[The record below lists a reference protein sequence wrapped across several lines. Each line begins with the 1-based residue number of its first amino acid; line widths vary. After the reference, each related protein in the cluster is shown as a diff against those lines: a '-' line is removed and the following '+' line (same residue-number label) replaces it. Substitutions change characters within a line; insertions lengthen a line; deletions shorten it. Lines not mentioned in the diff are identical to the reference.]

1 MTEETNNI
9 ENHSVGG
16 SVAVGRDVTVG
27 GRSTVRGN
35 ATFNRDVYISG
46 WLNARNIRGAGKG
59 LYETVDKLNSAY
71 PNPENG
77 WFALVGNTLPAD
89 IYRAWGGEWVATGQ
103 KGGEPVLELAKLTEL
118 SESLENEISA
128 RVAADEAL
136 KKAVDAE
143 VTARANGDKELSD
156 ALAKEIAD
164 REKAI
169 ADEIL
174 ARTTA
179 IDKAIEA
186 EAAAR
191 TKDIAAEAKAREDAD
206 AAETKARTTA
216 IDKAIEA
223 EAAART
229 KDIAAEAKAREDADA
244 AETKARTAAIEA
256 EAQARDTA
264 IFAEATARSNADTAL
279 QTAMNENVKELKGAD
294 TEHESRLLAL
304 EQSEWPLSLELSI
317 NPILIEFTGSEKD
330 ASVSW
335 KIMRKG
341 VGVTPTAL
349 TFKQDGVALVAG
361 LTASGSINAKVNK
374 LGDTVFEI
382 AVEAEGMKKSA
393 SKKLTMV
400 LPVYMGFAG
409 ASDAAGLAI
418 TKLSKYAPLASPA
431 GTYKIK
437 NNADG
442 IYLWLCVPDTMTINK
457 VTSSGFTVPM
467 REVQIGQTELGGYKC
482 YRSSNA
488 IVAGEYT
495 YTIS

>member
-27 GRSTVRGN
+27 GRSIVRGN
-35 ATFNRDVYISG
+35 ATFDRDVYISG

-59 LYETVDKLNSAY
+59 LYETVDNLKSAY

-77 WFALVGNTLPAD
+77 WFALVGDTLPAD
-89 IYRAWGGEWVATGQ
+89 IYRAWGGEWKATGQ
-103 KGGEPVLELAKLTEL
+103 KGGEPVLEIAKLTEL
-118 SESLENEISA
+118 SESLENEVSA

-136 KKAVDAE
+136 KKAIDAE

-169 ADEIL
+169 ADEVL

-179 IDKAIEA
+179 ITKAIEA

-206 AAETKARTTA
+206 VAETT
-216 IDKAIEA
+216 
-223 EAAART
+223 
-229 KDIAAEAKAREDADA
+229 
-244 AETKARTAAIEA
+244 ARTAAIEA

-264 IFAEATARSNADTAL
+264 ISAEATARSNADTAL

-330 ASVSW
+330 TTVAW

-341 VGVTPTAL
+341 VGVTPTVL
-349 TFKQDGVALVAG
+349 TFKQDGVALSAELVAN
-361 LTASGSINAKVNK
+361 GSISTKVNK

-382 AVEAEGMKKSA
+382 AVEADGMKKST

-418 TKLSKYAPLASPA
+418 TELSKYAPLTSPA

-437 NNADG
+437 NTADG

-467 REVQIGQTELGGYKC
+467 REVQTGQTELGGYKC

>member
-16 SVAVGRDVTVG
+16 SLAVGRDVTVG
-27 GRSTVRGN
+27 GRSTIRGN

-118 SESLENEISA
+118 SESLENEVSA

-136 KKAVDAE
+136 KNAIDAE

-156 ALAKEIAD
+156 ALTKEIAD

-169 ADEIL
+169 ADEVL

-179 IDKAIEA
+179 ITEAIEA

-191 TKDIAAEAKAREDAD
+191 TKAIAAEAKAREDAD
-206 AAETKARTTA
+206 V
-216 IDKAIEA
+216 
-223 EAAART
+223 
-229 KDIAAEAKAREDADA
+229 
-244 AETKARTAAIEA
+244 
-256 EAQARDTA
+256 
-264 IFAEATARSNADTAL
+264 AEATARSEADKAL
-279 QTAMNENVKELKGAD
+279 QTAMDKNVTELKGAD
-294 TEHESRLLAL
+294 TLHESRLLAL

-382 AVEAEGMKKSA
+382 VVTADGMKGST

-400 LPVYMGFAG
+400 LPVFCGFG
-409 ASDAAGLAI
+409 TSESDVAVDEN
-418 TKLSKYAPLASPA
+418 KLSPRTSAS
-431 GTYKIK
+431 GTYSKTSKKDDVNFIILVPK
-437 NNADG
+437 TLPGLSSFTMGGAPFVMITSSVVVNGHDYYMYKSGG
-442 IYLWLCVPDTMTINK
+442 IYMSGTNVK
-457 VTSSGFTVPM
+457 VQAS
-467 REVQIGQTELGGYKC
+467 
-482 YRSSNA
+482 
-488 IVAGEYT
+488 
-495 YTIS
+495 

>member
-27 GRSTVRGN
+27 GRSTIRGN

-118 SESLENEISA
+118 SESLENEVSA

-136 KKAVDAE
+136 KNAIDAE

-156 ALAKEIAD
+156 ALTKEIAD

-169 ADEIL
+169 ADEVL

-179 IDKAIEA
+179 INEAIEA

-191 TKDIAAEAKAREDAD
+191 TKAIAAEAKAREDAD
-206 AAETKARTTA
+206 V
-216 IDKAIEA
+216 
-223 EAAART
+223 
-229 KDIAAEAKAREDADA
+229 

-264 IFAEATARSNADTAL
+264 ISAEATARSNADTAL

-330 ASVSW
+330 TSVAW

-341 VGVTPTAL
+341 VGVTPTVL
-349 TFKQDGVALVAG
+349 TFKQDGVALSAELVAN
-361 LTASGSINAKVNK
+361 GSINAKVNK

-409 ASDAAGLAI
+409 ASDASGLAI
-418 TKLSKYAPLASPA
+418 TGLSKYAPLTSPA

-467 REVQIGQTELGGYKC
+467 REVQTGQTELGGYKC

>member
-27 GRSTVRGN
+27 GRSTIRGN

-77 WFALVGNTLPAD
+77 WFALVGDTLPAD

-103 KGGEPVLELAKLTEL
+103 KGGEPVLEIAKLTEL
-118 SESLENEISA
+118 SESLENEVSA

-136 KKAVDAE
+136 KKAIDAE
-143 VTARANGDKELSD
+143 VTARTNGDKELSD
-156 ALAKEIAD
+156 ALTKEISD

-169 ADEIL
+169 ADEVL

-179 IDKAIEA
+179 INEAIEA
-186 EAAAR
+186 EAA
-191 TKDIAAEAKAREDAD
+191 
-206 AAETKARTTA
+206 
-216 IDKAIEA
+216 
-223 EAAART
+223 
-229 KDIAAEAKAREDADA
+229 
-244 AETKARTAAIEA
+244 
-256 EAQARDTA
+256 
-264 IFAEATARSNADTAL
+264 ARSNADTAL

-330 ASVSW
+330 TSVAW

-341 VGVTPTAL
+341 VGVTPTVL
-349 TFKQDGVALVAG
+349 TFKQDGVALSAELVAN
-361 LTASGSINAKVNK
+361 GSINAKVNK

-382 AVEAEGMKKSA
+382 AVESEGMKKSA

-418 TKLSKYAPLASPA
+418 TELSKYAPLSSPA

-467 REVQIGQTELGGYKC
+467 REVQTGQTELGGYKC

>member
-16 SVAVGRDVTVG
+16 SVAVGRDITVG

-118 SESLENEISA
+118 SESLENEVSA

-136 KKAVDAE
+136 KKAIDAE
-143 VTARANGDKELSD
+143 VTARTNGDKELSD
-156 ALAKEIAD
+156 ALTKEIAD

-169 ADEIL
+169 ADEVL

-179 IDKAIEA
+179 ITEAIEA
-186 EAAAR
+186 EADAR
-191 TKDIAAEAKAREDAD
+191 TKAIAAEAKAREDAD
-206 AAETKARTTA
+206 VAETT
-216 IDKAIEA
+216 
-223 EAAART
+223 
-229 KDIAAEAKAREDADA
+229 
-244 AETKARTAAIEA
+244 ARTAAIEA

-264 IFAEATARSNADTAL
+264 ISAEATARSNADTAL

-330 ASVSW
+330 TTVAW

-341 VGVTPTAL
+341 VGVTPTEL
-349 TFKQDGVALVAG
+349 TFKQNGVALAAG

-382 AVEAEGMKKSA
+382 VVTADGMKGST

-409 ASDAAGLAI
+409 ASDASGLAI
-418 TKLSKYAPLASPA
+418 TGLSKYAPLTSPA

-457 VTSSGFTVPM
+457 VTSNGFTVPM
-467 REVQIGQTELGGYKC
+467 RELQTGQTELGGYKC

>member
-16 SVAVGRDVTVG
+16 SVAVGRDITVG
-27 GRSTVRGN
+27 GRSTIRGN

-59 LYETVDKLNSAY
+59 LYETVGNLNSAY

-77 WFALVGNTLPAD
+77 WFALVGDTLPAD
-89 IYRAWGGEWVATGQ
+89 IYRAWGGEWKATGQ
-103 KGGEPVLELAKLTEL
+103 KGGEPVLEIAKLTEL
-118 SESLENEISA
+118 SESLENEVSA

-136 KKAVDAE
+136 KKAIDAE

-156 ALAKEIAD
+156 ALTKEIAD

-169 ADEIL
+169 ADEVL

-179 IDKAIEA
+179 ITE
-186 EAAAR
+186 
-191 TKDIAAEAKAREDAD
+191 
-206 AAETKARTTA
+206 
-216 IDKAIEA
+216 AIEA

-264 IFAEATARSNADTAL
+264 ISAEATARSNADTAL

-294 TEHESRLLAL
+294 TLHENRLLAL

-330 ASVSW
+330 TSVAW

-341 VGVTPTAL
+341 VGVTPTVL
-349 TFKQDGVALVAG
+349 TFKQDGVALSAELVAN
-361 LTASGSINAKVNK
+361 GSINAKVNK

-409 ASDAAGLAI
+409 ASDASGLAI
-418 TKLSKYAPLASPA
+418 TGLSKYAPLTSPA

-467 REVQIGQTELGGYKC
+467 REVQTGQTELGGYKC

>member
-59 LYETVDKLNSAY
+59 LYETVEKLNSAY

-77 WFALVGNTLPAD
+77 WFALIGNTLPAD
-89 IYRAWGGEWVATGQ
+89 IYRAWGGVWEATGQ

-118 SESLENEISA
+118 SESLENEVSA

-156 ALAKEIAD
+156 ALTKEIAD

-169 ADEIL
+169 ADEVL

-179 IDKAIEA
+179 ITEAIEA
-186 EAAAR
+186 EADAR
-191 TKDIAAEAKAREDAD
+191 TKAIAAEAKAREDAD
-206 AAETKARTTA
+206 VAETT
-216 IDKAIEA
+216 
-223 EAAART
+223 
-229 KDIAAEAKAREDADA
+229 
-244 AETKARTAAIEA
+244 ARTAAIEA
-256 EAQARDTA
+256 ETQARGTA
-264 IFAEATARSNADTAL
+264 ISDEATARSEADKAL
-279 QTAMNENVKELKGAD
+279 QTAMDKNVTELKGAD

-330 ASVSW
+330 TTVAW

-341 VGVTPTAL
+341 AGVTPTVL
-349 TFKQDGVALVAG
+349 NFKQDGVALSAELVAN
-361 LTASGSINAKVNK
+361 GSISTKVNK

-382 AVEAEGMKKSA
+382 AVEADGMQKST

-418 TKLSKYAPLASPA
+418 TELSKYAPLTSPA

-437 NNADG
+437 NTADG
-442 IYLWLCVPDTMTINK
+442 IYLWFCVPDTMTINK

-467 REVQIGQTELGGYKC
+467 REVQTGQTELGGYKC

>member
-27 GRSTVRGN
+27 GRSTIRGN

-118 SESLENEISA
+118 SESLENEVSA

-136 KKAVDAE
+136 KKAIDAE
-143 VTARANGDKELSD
+143 VTARTNGDKELSD

-169 ADEIL
+169 ADEVL

-179 IDKAIEA
+179 ITEAIEA

-191 TKDIAAEAKAREDAD
+191 TKAIAAEAKAREDAD
-206 AAETKARTTA
+206 AAETT
-216 IDKAIEA
+216 
-223 EAAART
+223 
-229 KDIAAEAKAREDADA
+229 
-244 AETKARTAAIEA
+244 ARTAAIEA

-264 IFAEATARSNADTAL
+264 ISAEATARSNADTAL

-330 ASVSW
+330 TSVAW

-341 VGVTPTAL
+341 VGVTPTVL
-349 TFKQDGVALVAG
+349 TFKQDGVALSAELVAN
-361 LTASGSINAKVNK
+361 GSINAKVNK

-418 TKLSKYAPLASPA
+418 TELSKYAPLASPA

-467 REVQIGQTELGGYKC
+467 REVQTGQTELGGYKC

>member
-35 ATFNRDVYISG
+35 ATFDRDVYISG

-59 LYETVDKLNSAY
+59 LYETVGNLNSAY

-89 IYRAWGGEWVATGQ
+89 IYRAWGGEWKATGQ
-103 KGGEPVLELAKLTEL
+103 KGGEPVLEIAKLTEL
-118 SESLENEISA
+118 SESLENEVSA

-136 KKAVDAE
+136 KKAIDAE
-143 VTARANGDKELSD
+143 VTARTNGDKELSD
-156 ALAKEIAD
+156 ALTKEIAD

-169 ADEIL
+169 ADEVL

-179 IDKAIEA
+179 INEAIEA
-186 EAAAR
+186 ETAAR

-206 AAETKARTTA
+206 V
-216 IDKAIEA
+216 
-223 EAAART
+223 
-229 KDIAAEAKAREDADA
+229 

-264 IFAEATARSNADTAL
+264 ISTEATARSNADTAL

-330 ASVSW
+330 TSVAW

-341 VGVTPTAL
+341 VGVTPTVL
-349 TFKQDGVALVAG
+349 TFKQDGVALSAE
-361 LTASGSINAKVNK
+361 LSANGSINAKVNK

-418 TKLSKYAPLASPA
+418 TELSKYAPLASPA

-467 REVQIGQTELGGYKC
+467 MEVQTGQTELGGYKC

>member
-27 GRSTVRGN
+27 GRSTIRGN

-59 LYETVDKLNSAY
+59 LYETVEKLNSAY

-89 IYRAWGGEWVATGQ
+89 IYRAWGGVWEATGQ
-103 KGGEPVLELAKLTEL
+103 KGGEPVLELARLTEL
-118 SESLENEISA
+118 SESLENEVSA

-136 KKAVDAE
+136 KKAIDAE
-143 VTARANGDKELSD
+143 VTARTNGDKELSD
-156 ALAKEIAD
+156 ALTKEIAD

-169 ADEIL
+169 ADEVL

-179 IDKAIEA
+179 ITEAIEA
-186 EAAAR
+186 EADAR
-191 TKDIAAEAKAREDAD
+191 TKA
-206 AAETKARTTA
+206 
-216 IDKAIEA
+216 
-223 EAAART
+223 
-229 KDIAAEAKAREDADA
+229 IAAEAKAREDADA

-264 IFAEATARSNADTAL
+264 ISAEATARSNADTAL

-294 TEHESRLLAL
+294 TLHESRLLAL

-330 ASVSW
+330 TTVAW

-341 VGVTPTAL
+341 AGVTPTVL
-349 TFKQDGVALVAG
+349 TFKQDGVALSAELVAN
-361 LTASGSINAKVNK
+361 GSISTKVNK

-409 ASDAAGLAI
+409 ASDASGLAI
-418 TKLSKYAPLASPA
+418 TGLSKYAPLTSPA

-467 REVQIGQTELGGYKC
+467 REVQTGQTELGGYKC

>member
-27 GRSTVRGN
+27 GRSTIRGN

-59 LYETVDKLNSAY
+59 LYETVEKLNSAY

-77 WFALVGNTLPAD
+77 WFALVGDTLPAD
-89 IYRAWGGEWVATGQ
+89 LYRAWGGEWKATGQ
-103 KGGEPVLELAKLTEL
+103 KGGEPVLELANLTEL
-118 SESLENEISA
+118 SESLENEVSA

-136 KKAVDAE
+136 KKAIDAE
-143 VTARANGDKELSD
+143 VTARTNGDKELSD
-156 ALAKEIAD
+156 AMAKEIAD

-169 ADEIL
+169 ADEVL

-179 IDKAIEA
+179 ITE
-186 EAAAR
+186 
-191 TKDIAAEAKAREDAD
+191 
-206 AAETKARTTA
+206 A
-216 IDKAIEA
+216 ID
-223 EAAART
+223 
-229 KDIAAEAKAREDADA
+229 
-244 AETKARTAAIEA
+244 A
-256 EAQARDTA
+256 EAQARGTA
-264 IFAEATARSNADTAL
+264 ISDEATARSEADKAL
-279 QTAMNENVKELKGAD
+279 QTAMDKNVTELKGAD

-304 EQSEWPLSLELSI
+304 EQSEWPLSLELTI

-341 VGVTPTAL
+341 VGVTPTVL
-349 TFKQDGVALVAG
+349 TFKQDGVALSAE
-361 LTASGSINAKVNK
+361 LSANGSINAKVNK

-382 AVEAEGMKKSA
+382 EVEADGMQKSA

-418 TKLSKYAPLASPA
+418 TELSKYAPLASPA

-442 IYLWLCVPDTMTINK
+442 IYLWLCVPDTMTINR

-467 REVQIGQTELGGYKC
+467 SEVQTGQTELGGYKC

>member
-59 LYETVDKLNSAY
+59 LYESVEKLNSAY

-89 IYRAWGGEWVATGQ
+89 IYRAWGGKWEATGQ

-118 SESLENEISA
+118 SESLENEVSA

-136 KKAVDAE
+136 KKAIDAE
-143 VTARANGDKELSD
+143 VTARANGDTELSD
-156 ALAKEIAD
+156 ALTKEIAD

-169 ADEIL
+169 ADEVL

-179 IDKAIEA
+179 IDEAIEA
-186 EAAAR
+186 EADAR
-191 TKDIAAEAKAREDAD
+191 TKAIAAEAKAREDAD
-206 AAETKARTTA
+206 VAETT
-216 IDKAIEA
+216 
-223 EAAART
+223 
-229 KDIAAEAKAREDADA
+229 
-244 AETKARTAAIEA
+244 ARTAAIEA

-264 IFAEATARSNADTAL
+264 ISDEATARSEADKAL

-330 ASVSW
+330 TSVAW

-341 VGVTPTAL
+341 VGVTPTVL
-349 TFKQDGVALVAG
+349 TFKQDGVALSAELVAN
-361 LTASGSINAKVNK
+361 GSINAKVNK

-418 TKLSKYAPLASPA
+418 TELSKYAPLASPA

-437 NNADG
+437 NNTDG

-467 REVQIGQTELGGYKC
+467 REVQTGQTELGGYKC

>member
-27 GRSTVRGN
+27 GRSTIRGN

-77 WFALVGNTLPAD
+77 WFALVGDTLPAD
-89 IYRAWGGEWVATGQ
+89 IYRAWGGEWKATGQ
-103 KGGEPVLELAKLTEL
+103 KGGEPVLEIAKLTEL
-118 SESLENEISA
+118 SESLENEVSA
-128 RVAADEAL
+128 RVAADKAL
-136 KKAVDAE
+136 KKAIDAE
-143 VTARANGDKELSD
+143 VTARTNGDKELSD
-156 ALAKEIAD
+156 ALTKEIAD

-169 ADEIL
+169 ADEVL

-179 IDKAIEA
+179 ITEAIEA
-186 EAAAR
+186 EADAR
-191 TKDIAAEAKAREDAD
+191 TKAIAAEAKAREDAD
-206 AAETKARTTA
+206 V
-216 IDKAIEA
+216 
-223 EAAART
+223 
-229 KDIAAEAKAREDADA
+229 

-256 EAQARDTA
+256 ETQARDTA
-264 IFAEATARSNADTAL
+264 ISAEATARSNADTAL

-330 ASVSW
+330 TSVAW

-341 VGVTPTAL
+341 VGVTPTVL
-349 TFKQDGVALVAG
+349 TFKQDGVALSAE
-361 LTASGSINAKVNK
+361 LSANGSINAKVNK

-418 TKLSKYAPLASPA
+418 TELSKYAPLASPA

-467 REVQIGQTELGGYKC
+467 REVQTGQTELGGYKC

>member
-59 LYETVDKLNSAY
+59 LYETVEKLKSAY

-77 WFALVGNTLPAD
+77 WFALVGNILPAD
-89 IYRAWGGEWVATGQ
+89 IYRAWGGVWEATGQ

-118 SESLENEISA
+118 SESLENEVSA

-136 KKAVDAE
+136 KKAIDAE
-143 VTARANGDKELSD
+143 VTARANGDTELSD
-156 ALAKEIAD
+156 ALTKEIAD

-169 ADEIL
+169 ADEVL

-179 IDKAIEA
+179 ITEAIEA
-186 EAAAR
+186 EADAR
-191 TKDIAAEAKAREDAD
+191 TKAIAAEAKAREDAD
-206 AAETKARTTA
+206 VAETT
-216 IDKAIEA
+216 
-223 EAAART
+223 
-229 KDIAAEAKAREDADA
+229 
-244 AETKARTAAIEA
+244 ARTAAIEA
-256 EAQARDTA
+256 ETQARDTA
-264 IFAEATARSNADTAL
+264 ISAEATARSEADKAL
-279 QTAMNENVKELKGAD
+279 QTAMDKNVTELKGAD

-317 NPILIEFTGSEKD
+317 TPILIEFTGSEKD
-330 ASVSW
+330 TTVAW

-341 VGVTPTAL
+341 VGVTPTVL
-349 TFKQDGVALVAG
+349 TFKQDGVALSAELVAN
-361 LTASGSINAKVNK
+361 GSISTKVNK

-382 AVEAEGMKKSA
+382 AVEADGMKKSA

-418 TKLSKYAPLASPA
+418 TELSKYAPLTSPA

-467 REVQIGQTELGGYKC
+467 REVQTGQTELGGYKC

>member
-16 SVAVGRDVTVG
+16 SVAVGRDITVG
-27 GRSTVRGN
+27 GRSTIRGN
-35 ATFNRDVYISG
+35 ATFDRDVYISG

-77 WFALVGNTLPAD
+77 WFALVGDTLPAD

-103 KGGEPVLELAKLTEL
+103 KGGEPVLEIAKLTEL
-118 SESLENEISA
+118 SESLENEVSA

-136 KKAVDAE
+136 KKAIDAE
-143 VTARANGDKELSD
+143 VTARTNGDKELSD
-156 ALAKEIAD
+156 ALTKEIAD

-169 ADEIL
+169 ADEVL

-179 IDKAIEA
+179 INEAIEA
-186 EAAAR
+186 EADAR
-191 TKDIAAEAKAREDAD
+191 TKAIAAEAKAREDAD
-206 AAETKARTTA
+206 VAETT
-216 IDKAIEA
+216 
-223 EAAART
+223 
-229 KDIAAEAKAREDADA
+229 
-244 AETKARTAAIEA
+244 ARTAAIEA

-264 IFAEATARSNADTAL
+264 ISAEATARSNADTAL

-330 ASVSW
+330 TSVAW

-341 VGVTPTAL
+341 VGVTPTVL
-349 TFKQDGVALVAG
+349 TFKQDGVALSAELVAN
-361 LTASGSINAKVNK
+361 GSINAKVNK

-382 AVEAEGMKKSA
+382 AVEAEGMKKST

-418 TKLSKYAPLASPA
+418 TELSKYAPLTSPA

-437 NNADG
+437 NTADG

-467 REVQIGQTELGGYKC
+467 REVQTGQTELGGYKC

>member
-59 LYETVDKLNSAY
+59 LYETVEKLNSAY

-89 IYRAWGGEWVATGQ
+89 IYRAWGGKWEATGQ

-118 SESLENEISA
+118 SESLENEVSA

-136 KKAVDAE
+136 KKAIDAE

-156 ALAKEIAD
+156 ALTKEIAD

-169 ADEIL
+169 ADEVL

-179 IDKAIEA
+179 ITEAIDA
-186 EAAAR
+186 EADAR
-191 TKDIAAEAKAREDAD
+191 TKAIAAEAKAREDAD
-206 AAETKARTTA
+206 VAETT
-216 IDKAIEA
+216 
-223 EAAART
+223 
-229 KDIAAEAKAREDADA
+229 
-244 AETKARTAAIEA
+244 ARTAAIDA
-256 EAQARDTA
+256 EVQARDTA
-264 IFAEATARSNADTAL
+264 ISAEATARSEADKAL
-279 QTAMNENVKELKGAD
+279 QTAMDKNVTELKGAD

-330 ASVSW
+330 TSVAW

-341 VGVTPTAL
+341 AGVTPTVL
-349 TFKQDGVALVAG
+349 TFKQDGVALSAELVAN
-361 LTASGSINAKVNK
+361 GSVSTKVNK

-382 AVEAEGMKKSA
+382 AVEADGMKKSA

-409 ASDAAGLAI
+409 ASDAAGLTI
-418 TKLSKYAPLASPA
+418 TGLSKYAPLTSPA

-467 REVQIGQTELGGYKC
+467 REVQTGQTELGGYKC

>member
-16 SVAVGRDVTVG
+16 SVAVGRDITVG

-77 WFALVGNTLPAD
+77 WFALVGDTLPAD

-118 SESLENEISA
+118 SESLENEVSA

-136 KKAVDAE
+136 KNAIDAE

-156 ALAKEIAD
+156 ALTKEIAD

-169 ADEIL
+169 ADEVL

-179 IDKAIEA
+179 INEAIEA
-186 EAAAR
+186 EVAAR
-191 TKDIAAEAKAREDAD
+191 TKAIAAEAKAREDAD
-206 AAETKARTTA
+206 V
-216 IDKAIEA
+216 
-223 EAAART
+223 
-229 KDIAAEAKAREDADA
+229 

-264 IFAEATARSNADTAL
+264 ISTEATARSNADTAL

-330 ASVSW
+330 TSVAW

-341 VGVTPTAL
+341 VGVTPTVL
-349 TFKQDGVALVAG
+349 TFKQDGVALSAELVAN
-361 LTASGSINAKVNK
+361 GSINAKVNK

-418 TKLSKYAPLASPA
+418 TELSKYAPLASPA

-467 REVQIGQTELGGYKC
+467 MEVQTGQTELGGYKC

>member
-16 SVAVGRDVTVG
+16 SVAVGRDITVG

-71 PNPENG
+71 SNPENG

-89 IYRAWGGEWVATGQ
+89 IYRAWGGEWKATGQ
-103 KGGEPVLELAKLTEL
+103 KGGEPVLEIAKLTEL
-118 SESLENEISA
+118 SESLENEVSA

-136 KKAVDAE
+136 KKAIDAE
-143 VTARANGDKELSD
+143 VTARTNGDKELSN
-156 ALAKEIAD
+156 ALTKEIAD

-169 ADEIL
+169 ADEVL

-179 IDKAIEA
+179 INEAIEA

-206 AAETKARTTA
+206 V
-216 IDKAIEA
+216 
-223 EAAART
+223 
-229 KDIAAEAKAREDADA
+229 
-244 AETKARTAAIEA
+244 AETKARTAAIKA

-264 IFAEATARSNADTAL
+264 ISTEATARSNADTAL

-330 ASVSW
+330 TSVAW

-341 VGVTPTAL
+341 VGVTPTVL
-349 TFKQDGVALVAG
+349 TFKQDGVALSAELVAN
-361 LTASGSINAKVNK
+361 GSINAKVNK

-418 TKLSKYAPLASPA
+418 TELSKYAPLASPA

-437 NNADG
+437 NNTDG

-467 REVQIGQTELGGYKC
+467 REVQTGQTELGGYKC

>member
-27 GRSTVRGN
+27 GRSTIRGN

-169 ADEIL
+169 ADEVL

-206 AAETKARTTA
+206 AAETK
-216 IDKAIEA
+216 D
-223 EAAART
+223 
-229 KDIAAEAKAREDADA
+229 
-244 AETKARTAAIEA
+244 RTAAIEA

-330 ASVSW
+330 TSVAW

-341 VGVTPTAL
+341 VGVTPTVL
-349 TFKQDGVALVAG
+349 TFKQDGVALSAELVAN
-361 LTASGSINAKVNK
+361 GSLNAKVNK

-418 TKLSKYAPLASPA
+418 TELSKYAPLASPA

-467 REVQIGQTELGGYKC
+467 REVQTGQTELGGYKC

>member
-27 GRSTVRGN
+27 GRSIVRGN
-35 ATFNRDVYISG
+35 ATFDRDVYISG

-59 LYETVDKLNSAY
+59 LYETVEKLNSAY

-77 WFALVGNTLPAD
+77 WFALVGDTLPAD
-89 IYRAWGGEWVATGQ
+89 LYQAWGGEWKATGQ

-118 SESLENEISA
+118 SESLENEVSA

-136 KKAVDAE
+136 KKAIDAE
-143 VTARANGDKELSD
+143 VTARTNGDKELS
-156 ALAKEIAD
+156 EAD
-164 REKAI
+164 K
-169 ADEIL
+169 
-174 ARTTA
+174 
-179 IDKAIEA
+179 
-186 EAAAR
+186 
-191 TKDIAAEAKAREDAD
+191 
-206 AAETKARTTA
+206 
-216 IDKAIEA
+216 
-223 EAAART
+223 
-229 KDIAAEAKAREDADA
+229 
-244 AETKARTAAIEA
+244 
-256 EAQARDTA
+256 
-264 IFAEATARSNADTAL
+264 AL
-279 QTAMNENVKELKGAD
+279 QTAMDKNVTELKGAD

-330 ASVSW
+330 TTVAW

-341 VGVTPTAL
+341 VGVTPTEL
-349 TFKQDGVALVAG
+349 TFKQNGVALAAG

-418 TKLSKYAPLASPA
+418 TELSKYAPLASPA

-467 REVQIGQTELGGYKC
+467 REVQTGQTELGGYKC

>member
-35 ATFNRDVYISG
+35 ATFDRDVYISG

-77 WFALVGNTLPAD
+77 WFALVGDTLPAN
-89 IYRAWGGEWVATGQ
+89 IYRAWGGEWKATGQ

-118 SESLENEISA
+118 SESLENEVSA

-136 KKAVDAE
+136 KNAIDAE

-156 ALAKEIAD
+156 ALTKEIAD

-169 ADEIL
+169 ADEVL

-179 IDKAIEA
+179 INEAIEA

-191 TKDIAAEAKAREDAD
+191 TKAIAAEAKAREDAD
-206 AAETKARTTA
+206 V
-216 IDKAIEA
+216 
-223 EAAART
+223 
-229 KDIAAEAKAREDADA
+229 

-264 IFAEATARSNADTAL
+264 ISAEATARSNADTAL

-330 ASVSW
+330 TTVAW

-341 VGVTPTAL
+341 VGVTPTEL
-349 TFKQDGVALVAG
+349 TFKQNGVALAAG

-382 AVEAEGMKKSA
+382 VVTADGMKGST

-409 ASDAAGLAI
+409 ASDASGLAI
-418 TKLSKYAPLASPA
+418 TGLSKYAPLTSPA

-467 REVQIGQTELGGYKC
+467 REVQTGQTELGGYKC

>member
-16 SVAVGRDVTVG
+16 SVAVGRDITVG
-27 GRSTVRGN
+27 GRSTIRGN
-35 ATFNRDVYISG
+35 ATFDRDVYISG

-77 WFALVGNTLPAD
+77 WFALVGDTLPAD
-89 IYRAWGGEWVATGQ
+89 IYRAWGGEWKATGQ
-103 KGGEPVLELAKLTEL
+103 KGGEPVLEIAKLTEL
-118 SESLENEISA
+118 SESLENEVSA

-169 ADEIL
+169 ADEVL
-174 ARTTA
+174 
-179 IDKAIEA
+179 
-186 EAAAR
+186 
-191 TKDIAAEAKAREDAD
+191 
-206 AAETKARTTA
+206 ARTTA

-264 IFAEATARSNADTAL
+264 ISAEATARSNADTAL

-330 ASVSW
+330 TTVAW

-341 VGVTPTAL
+341 AGVTPTVL
-349 TFKQDGVALVAG
+349 TFKQDGVALSAELVAN
-361 LTASGSINAKVNK
+361 GSISTKVNK

-382 AVEAEGMKKSA
+382 AVEADGMKKSA

-418 TKLSKYAPLASPA
+418 TELSKYAPLASPA

-467 REVQIGQTELGGYKC
+467 REVQTGQTELGGYKC

>member
-16 SVAVGRDVTVG
+16 SVAVGRDITVG

-35 ATFNRDVYISG
+35 ATFDRDVYISG

-59 LYETVDKLNSAY
+59 LYETVGNLNSAY

-77 WFALVGNTLPAD
+77 WFALVGDTLPAD
-89 IYRAWGGEWVATGQ
+89 IYRAWGGEWKATGQ
-103 KGGEPVLELAKLTEL
+103 KGGEPVLEIAKLTEL
-118 SESLENEISA
+118 SESLENEVSA

-136 KKAVDAE
+136 KKAIDAE
-143 VTARANGDKELSD
+143 VTARTNGDKELSD
-156 ALAKEIAD
+156 ALTKEIAD

-169 ADEIL
+169 ADEVL

-179 IDKAIEA
+179 INE
-186 EAAAR
+186 
-191 TKDIAAEAKAREDAD
+191 
-206 AAETKARTTA
+206 
-216 IDKAIEA
+216 AIEA

-264 IFAEATARSNADTAL
+264 ISAEATARSNADTAL

-294 TEHESRLLAL
+294 TLHENRLLAL

-330 ASVSW
+330 TSVAW

-341 VGVTPTAL
+341 VGVTPTVL
-349 TFKQDGVALVAG
+349 TFKQDGVALSAELVAN
-361 LTASGSINAKVNK
+361 GSINAKVNK

-409 ASDAAGLAI
+409 ASDASGLAI
-418 TKLSKYAPLASPA
+418 TGLSKYAPLTSPA

-467 REVQIGQTELGGYKC
+467 REVQTGQTELGGYKC

>member
-27 GRSTVRGN
+27 GRSIVRGN
-35 ATFNRDVYISG
+35 ATFDRDVYISG

-59 LYETVDKLNSAY
+59 LYETVDNLKIAY

-77 WFALVGNTLPAD
+77 WFALVGDTLPAD
-89 IYRAWGGEWVATGQ
+89 IYRAWGGEWKATGQ

-118 SESLENEISA
+118 SESLENEVSA

-136 KKAVDAE
+136 KKAIDAE
-143 VTARANGDKELSD
+143 VTARTNGDKELSD

-169 ADEIL
+169 ADEVL

-179 IDKAIEA
+179 ITEAIDA
-186 EAAAR
+186 EADAR
-191 TKDIAAEAKAREDAD
+191 TKAIAAEAKAREDAD
-206 AAETKARTTA
+206 AAETT
-216 IDKAIEA
+216 
-223 EAAART
+223 
-229 KDIAAEAKAREDADA
+229 
-244 AETKARTAAIEA
+244 ARTAAIEA

-264 IFAEATARSNADTAL
+264 ISDEAKARSEADKAL
-279 QTAMNENVKELKGAD
+279 QTAMDKNVTELKGAD

-330 ASVSW
+330 TTVAW

-341 VGVTPTAL
+341 VGVTPTEL
-349 TFKQDGVALVAG
+349 TFKQNGVALAAG

-382 AVEAEGMKKSA
+382 VVTADGMKGST

-418 TKLSKYAPLASPA
+418 TELSKYAPLASPA

-467 REVQIGQTELGGYKC
+467 REVQTGQTELGGYKC

-495 YTIS
+495 YSIS

>member
-77 WFALVGNTLPAD
+77 WFALVGDTLPAD

-118 SESLENEISA
+118 SESLENEVSA

-136 KKAVDAE
+136 KKAIDAE
-143 VTARANGDKELSD
+143 VTARTNGDKELSD
-156 ALAKEIAD
+156 ALTKEIAD

-169 ADEIL
+169 ADEVL

-179 IDKAIEA
+179 ITEAIDAKAD
-186 EAAAR
+186 AR
-191 TKDIAAEAKAREDAD
+191 TKAIAAEAKAREDAD
-206 AAETKARTTA
+206 V
-216 IDKAIEA
+216 A
-223 EAAART
+223 EA
-229 KDIAAEAKAREDADA
+229 
-244 AETKARTAAIEA
+244 KARTAAIEA

-264 IFAEATARSNADTAL
+264 ISTEATARSNADTAL

-330 ASVSW
+330 TSVAW

-341 VGVTPTAL
+341 VGVTPTVL
-349 TFKQDGVALVAG
+349 TFKQDGVALSAE
-361 LTASGSINAKVNK
+361 LSANGSINAKVNK

-418 TKLSKYAPLASPA
+418 TELSKYAPLASPA

-467 REVQIGQTELGGYKC
+467 REVQTGQTELGGYKC

>member
-27 GRSTVRGN
+27 GRSNVRGN

-59 LYETVDKLNSAY
+59 LYETVEKLNSAY

-89 IYRAWGGEWVATGQ
+89 IYRAWGGKWEATGQ

-118 SESLENEISA
+118 SESLENEVSA

-136 KKAVDAE
+136 KKAIDAE
-143 VTARANGDKELSD
+143 VTARANGDTELSD
-156 ALAKEIAD
+156 ALTKEIAD

-169 ADEIL
+169 ADEVL

-179 IDKAIEA
+179 INEAIEA
-186 EAAAR
+186 EADAR
-191 TKDIAAEAKAREDAD
+191 TKAIAAEAKAREDAD
-206 AAETKARTTA
+206 AAETT
-216 IDKAIEA
+216 
-223 EAAART
+223 
-229 KDIAAEAKAREDADA
+229 
-244 AETKARTAAIEA
+244 ARTAAIEA
-256 EAQARDTA
+256 EVQARGAA
-264 IFAEATARSNADTAL
+264 ISDEATARSEADKAL
-279 QTAMNENVKELKGAD
+279 QTAMDKNVKELKGNVTELKGAD

-330 ASVSW
+330 TTVAW

-341 VGVTPTAL
+341 VGVTPTVL
-349 TFKQDGVALVAG
+349 TFRQDGVALSAELVAN
-361 LTASGSINAKVNK
+361 GSISTKVNK

-382 AVEAEGMKKSA
+382 AVEADGMKKSA

-418 TKLSKYAPLASPA
+418 TGLSKYAPLTSPA

-467 REVQIGQTELGGYKC
+467 REVQTGQTELGGYKC

>member
-27 GRSTVRGN
+27 GRSIVRGN
-35 ATFNRDVYISG
+35 ATFDRDVYISG

-59 LYETVDKLNSAY
+59 LYETVDNLKSAY

-77 WFALVGNTLPAD
+77 WFALVGDTLPAD
-89 IYRAWGGEWVATGQ
+89 IYRAWGGEWKATGQ
-103 KGGEPVLELAKLTEL
+103 KGGEPVLEIAKLTEL
-118 SESLENEISA
+118 SESLENEVSA

-136 KKAVDAE
+136 KKAIDAE
-143 VTARANGDKELSD
+143 VTARTNGDKELSD

-169 ADEIL
+169 ADEVL

-179 IDKAIEA
+179 ITKAIEA
-186 EAAAR
+186 EADAR
-191 TKDIAAEAKAREDAD
+191 TKAIAAEAKAREDAD
-206 AAETKARTTA
+206 VAETT
-216 IDKAIEA
+216 
-223 EAAART
+223 
-229 KDIAAEAKAREDADA
+229 
-244 AETKARTAAIEA
+244 ARTAAIEA
-256 EAQARDTA
+256 EAQARGTA
-264 IFAEATARSNADTAL
+264 ISDEATARSEADKAL
-279 QTAMNENVKELKGAD
+279 QTAMDKNVTELKGAD

-330 ASVSW
+330 TTVAW

-341 VGVTPTAL
+341 VGVTPTEL
-349 TFKQDGVALVAG
+349 TFKQNGVALSAELVAN
-361 LTASGSINAKVNK
+361 GSISTKVNK

-382 AVEAEGMKKSA
+382 AVEADGMKKST

-418 TKLSKYAPLASPA
+418 TELSKYAPLTSPA

-437 NNADG
+437 NTADG

-467 REVQIGQTELGGYKC
+467 REVQTGQTELGGYKC

>member
-27 GRSTVRGN
+27 GRSTIRGN

-77 WFALVGNTLPAD
+77 WFALVGDTLPAD

-103 KGGEPVLELAKLTEL
+103 KGGEPVLEIAKLTEL
-118 SESLENEISA
+118 SESLENEVSA

-136 KKAVDAE
+136 KKAIDAE
-143 VTARANGDKELSD
+143 VTARTNGDKELSD
-156 ALAKEIAD
+156 ALTKEIAD

-169 ADEIL
+169 ADEVL

-179 IDKAIEA
+179 INE
-186 EAAAR
+186 
-191 TKDIAAEAKAREDAD
+191 
-206 AAETKARTTA
+206 
-216 IDKAIEA
+216 AIEA

-264 IFAEATARSNADTAL
+264 ISAEATARSNADTAL
-279 QTAMNENVKELKGAD
+279 QTAMNKNVKELKGAD
-294 TEHESRLLAL
+294 TEHENRLLAL

-330 ASVSW
+330 TSVAW

-341 VGVTPTAL
+341 VGVTPTVL
-349 TFKQDGVALVAG
+349 TFKQDGVALSAELVAN
-361 LTASGSINAKVNK
+361 GSINAKVNK

-418 TKLSKYAPLASPA
+418 TELSKYAPLASPA

-467 REVQIGQTELGGYKC
+467 REVQTGQTELGGYKC

>member
-27 GRSTVRGN
+27 GRSTIRGN

-118 SESLENEISA
+118 SESLENEVSA

-169 ADEIL
+169 ADEVL
-174 ARTTA
+174 
-179 IDKAIEA
+179 
-186 EAAAR
+186 
-191 TKDIAAEAKAREDAD
+191 
-206 AAETKARTTA
+206 ARTTA

-264 IFAEATARSNADTAL
+264 ISAEATARSNADTAL

-317 NPILIEFTGSEKD
+317 NSILIEFTGSEKD
-330 ASVSW
+330 TSVAW

-341 VGVTPTAL
+341 VGVTPTVL
-349 TFKQDGVALVAG
+349 TFKQDGVALSAE
-361 LTASGSINAKVNK
+361 LSANGSINAKVNK

-418 TKLSKYAPLASPA
+418 TELSKYAPLASPA

-467 REVQIGQTELGGYKC
+467 REVQTGQTELGGYKC

>member
-27 GRSTVRGN
+27 GRSTIRGN

-118 SESLENEISA
+118 RESLENEVSA

-169 ADEIL
+169 ADEVL
-174 ARTTA
+174 
-179 IDKAIEA
+179 
-186 EAAAR
+186 
-191 TKDIAAEAKAREDAD
+191 
-206 AAETKARTTA
+206 ARTTA

-264 IFAEATARSNADTAL
+264 ISAEATARSNADTAL

-330 ASVSW
+330 TSVAW

-341 VGVTPTAL
+341 VGVTPTVL
-349 TFKQDGVALVAG
+349 TFKQDGVALSAE
-361 LTASGSINAKVNK
+361 LSANGSINAKVNK

-418 TKLSKYAPLASPA
+418 TELSKYAPLASPA

-467 REVQIGQTELGGYKC
+467 REVQTGQTELGGYKC

>member
-27 GRSTVRGN
+27 GRSTIRGN

-169 ADEIL
+169 ADEVL
-174 ARTTA
+174 
-179 IDKAIEA
+179 
-186 EAAAR
+186 
-191 TKDIAAEAKAREDAD
+191 
-206 AAETKARTTA
+206 ARTTA

-330 ASVSW
+330 TSVAW

-341 VGVTPTAL
+341 VGVTPTVL
-349 TFKQDGVALVAG
+349 TFKQDGVALSAELVAN
-361 LTASGSINAKVNK
+361 GSINAKVNK

-418 TKLSKYAPLASPA
+418 TKLSKYAPLTSPA

-467 REVQIGQTELGGYKC
+467 REVQTGQTELGGYKC

>member
-27 GRSTVRGN
+27 GRSTIRGN

-118 SESLENEISA
+118 SESLENEVSA

-136 KKAVDAE
+136 KNAIDAE

-156 ALAKEIAD
+156 ALTKEIAD

-169 ADEIL
+169 ADEVL

-179 IDKAIEA
+179 INEAIEA

-191 TKDIAAEAKAREDAD
+191 TKAIAAEAKAREDAD
-206 AAETKARTTA
+206 V
-216 IDKAIEA
+216 A
-223 EAAART
+223 EA
-229 KDIAAEAKAREDADA
+229 
-244 AETKARTAAIEA
+244 KARTAAIEA

-264 IFAEATARSNADTAL
+264 ISAEATARSNADTAL

-294 TEHESRLLAL
+294 TLHESRLLAL

-330 ASVSW
+330 TSVAW

-341 VGVTPTAL
+341 VGVTPTVL
-349 TFKQDGVALVAG
+349 TFKQDGVALSAELVAN
-361 LTASGSINAKVNK
+361 GSINAKVNK

-409 ASDAAGLAI
+409 ASDASGLAI
-418 TKLSKYAPLASPA
+418 TGLSKYAPLTSPA

-467 REVQIGQTELGGYKC
+467 REVQTGQTELGGYKC

>member
-27 GRSTVRGN
+27 GRSTIRGN

-118 SESLENEISA
+118 SESLENEIST

-143 VTARANGDKELSD
+143 VTARTNGDKELSD
-156 ALAKEIAD
+156 ALTKEIAD

-169 ADEIL
+169 ADEVL
-174 ARTTA
+174 
-179 IDKAIEA
+179 
-186 EAAAR
+186 
-191 TKDIAAEAKAREDAD
+191 
-206 AAETKARTTA
+206 
-216 IDKAIEA
+216 
-223 EAAART
+223 
-229 KDIAAEAKAREDADA
+229 
-244 AETKARTAAIEA
+244 ARTAAIEA

-264 IFAEATARSNADTAL
+264 ISAEATARSNADTAL

-330 ASVSW
+330 TSVAW

-341 VGVTPTAL
+341 VGVTPTVL
-349 TFKQDGVALVAG
+349 TFKQDGVALSAE
-361 LTASGSINAKVNK
+361 LSANGSINAKVNK

-418 TKLSKYAPLASPA
+418 TELSKYAPLASPA

-467 REVQIGQTELGGYKC
+467 REVQTGQTELGGYKC

>member
-27 GRSTVRGN
+27 GRSTIRGN

-46 WLNARNIRGAGKG
+46 WLNARNIRGADKG

-118 SESLENEISA
+118 SESLENEVSA

-169 ADEIL
+169 ADEVL
-174 ARTTA
+174 
-179 IDKAIEA
+179 
-186 EAAAR
+186 
-191 TKDIAAEAKAREDAD
+191 
-206 AAETKARTTA
+206 ARTTA

-264 IFAEATARSNADTAL
+264 ISAEATARSNADTAL
-279 QTAMNENVKELKGAD
+279 QTAMDKNVKELKGAD

-330 ASVSW
+330 TSVAW

-341 VGVTPTAL
+341 VGVTPTVL
-349 TFKQDGVALVAG
+349 TFKQDGVVLSAELSAN
-361 LTASGSINAKVNK
+361 GSINAKVNK

-418 TKLSKYAPLASPA
+418 TELSKYAPLSSPA

-467 REVQIGQTELGGYKC
+467 REVQTGQTELGGYKC

>member
-27 GRSTVRGN
+27 GRSTIRGN
-35 ATFNRDVYISG
+35 ATFDRDVYISG

-169 ADEIL
+169 ADEVL

-179 IDKAIEA
+179 INEAIEA

-191 TKDIAAEAKAREDAD
+191 TKAIAAEAKAREDAD
-206 AAETKARTTA
+206 V
-216 IDKAIEA
+216 
-223 EAAART
+223 
-229 KDIAAEAKAREDADA
+229 
-244 AETKARTAAIEA
+244 
-256 EAQARDTA
+256 
-264 IFAEATARSNADTAL
+264 AEATARSEADKAL
-279 QTAMNENVKELKGAD
+279 QTAMDKNVEELKGAD

-382 AVEAEGMKKSA
+382 VVTADGMKGST

-400 LPVYMGFAG
+400 LPVFCGFG
-409 ASDAAGLAI
+409 TSESDVAVDEN
-418 TKLSKYAPLASPA
+418 KLSPRTSAS
-431 GTYKIK
+431 GTYSKTSKKDDVNFIILVPK
-437 NNADG
+437 TLPGLSSFTMGGAPFVMITSSVVVNGHDYYMYKSGG
-442 IYLWLCVPDTMTINK
+442 IYMSGTNVK
-457 VTSSGFTVPM
+457 VQAS
-467 REVQIGQTELGGYKC
+467 
-482 YRSSNA
+482 
-488 IVAGEYT
+488 
-495 YTIS
+495 

>member
-27 GRSTVRGN
+27 GRSIVRGN
-35 ATFNRDVYISG
+35 ATFDRDVYISG

-59 LYETVDKLNSAY
+59 LYETVDNLKSAY

-77 WFALVGNTLPAD
+77 WFALVGDTLPAD
-89 IYRAWGGEWVATGQ
+89 IYRAWGGEWKATGQ
-103 KGGEPVLELAKLTEL
+103 KGGEPVLEIAKLTEL
-118 SESLENEISA
+118 SESLENEVSA

-136 KKAVDAE
+136 KKAIDAE
-143 VTARANGDKELSD
+143 VTARTNGDKELSD
-156 ALAKEIAD
+156 ALTKEIAD

-169 ADEIL
+169 ADEVL

-179 IDKAIEA
+179 I
-186 EAAAR
+186 
-191 TKDIAAEAKAREDAD
+191 T
-206 AAETKARTTA
+206 
-216 IDKAIEA
+216 KAIEA

-264 IFAEATARSNADTAL
+264 ISAEATARSNADTAL

-330 ASVSW
+330 TSVAW

-341 VGVTPTAL
+341 VGVTPTVL
-349 TFKQDGVALVAG
+349 TFKQDGVALSAELVAN
-361 LTASGSINAKVNK
+361 GSINAKVNK

-418 TKLSKYAPLASPA
+418 TELSKYAPLTSPA

-437 NNADG
+437 NTADG

-467 REVQIGQTELGGYKC
+467 REVQTGQTELGGYKC